1 MPQELALY
9 GEFSINETMLYFGW
23 IYGLKT
29 KQIKEKVTFLVQLLD
44 LPPAKRLVKNLS
56 GGQQRRVSLAVAVMH
71 EPELLILDEPTVG
84 VDPIL
89 RANIWNYMVRE
100 TKEKKISIIITT
112 HYIEEAR
119 QAQTI
124 GLMRNGELLAE
135 DAPAQLLKTFG
146 CTTMEEV
153 FLKLSRQQEA
163 SGKQQLPASFSEGP
177 RRPKGKTIGE
187 NAESNEDLAEEK
199 YGCCN
204 RICYSLKQCMSC
216 VRLRALLFRNLLR
229 LIRNLLVLLFVF
241 ALPVIQVVLF
251 CICVGND
258 PKQLTLGVVNH
269 ETDYT
274 NSTYIHCPYGFSCT
288 VSTDGGVP
296 DIAKWEYMSCG
307 YLKYLEVDTL
317 RLRYYPHI
325 TSCKKAVHEGF
336 AWGCMLIKSSF
347 SEALLLRA
355 LALLQNDLSG
365 SARYASDTEI
375 QVWLDMSNHQIAH
388 TLKRDITAAFENFT
402 KDLMEECKIESR
414 LFKQPMNFEP
424 VYGSNWPSFTAFAAP
439 GVLLTIV
446 FFLAVGLTATAL
458 IIERL
463 DGLLNRAYVAGV
475 TPSEIL
481 LSHVIT
487 QFIIM
492 VGQTIL
498 ALIFMIAVFK
508 VDCIGSVALVIS
520 MTLLQGLC
528 GMCFGFVISA
538 VCSQERNAIQL
549 ALGSFYPAILLSGV
563 MWPIEAMPVGLR

>member
-187 NAESNEDLAEEK
+187 NAESNEDLAE
-199 YGCCN
+199 
-204 RICYSLKQCMSC
+204 
-216 VRLRALLFRNLLR
+216 
-229 LIRNLLVLLFVF
+229 
-241 ALPVIQVVLF
+241 
-251 CICVGND
+251 
-258 PKQLTLGVVNH
+258 
-269 ETDYT
+269 
-274 NSTYIHCPYGFSCT
+274 
-288 VSTDGGVP
+288 TDGGVP

-463 DGLLNRAYVAGV
+463 DGLLNRAYVAVPYSLGV

-563 MWPIEAMPVGLR
+563 MWPIEAMPVGLRYVSLLLPIAAATRSLRSVMLRGWGIAWPHVYWGYVATCIWIVIFLLISLVVVKFRKT

>member
-1 MPQELALY
+1 
-9 GEFSINETMLYFGW
+9 
-23 IYGLKT
+23 
-29 KQIKEKVTFLVQLLD
+29 
-44 LPPAKRLVKNLS
+44 
-56 GGQQRRVSLAVAVMH
+56 
-71 EPELLILDEPTVG
+71 
-84 VDPIL
+84 
-89 RANIWNYMVRE
+89 
-100 TKEKKISIIITT
+100 
-112 HYIEEAR
+112 
-119 QAQTI
+119 
-124 GLMRNGELLAE
+124 
-135 DAPAQLLKTFG
+135 
-146 CTTMEEV
+146 
-153 FLKLSRQQEA
+153 
-163 SGKQQLPASFSEGP
+163 
-177 RRPKGKTIGE
+177 
-187 NAESNEDLAEEK
+187 
-199 YGCCN
+199 
-204 RICYSLKQCMSC
+204 
-216 VRLRALLFRNLLR
+216 
-229 LIRNLLVLLFVF
+229 
-241 ALPVIQVVLF
+241 
-251 CICVGND
+251 
-258 PKQLTLGVVNH
+258 
-269 ETDYT
+269 
-274 NSTYIHCPYGFSCT
+274 
-288 VSTDGGVP
+288 
-296 DIAKWEYMSCG
+296 
-307 YLKYLEVDTL
+307 
-317 RLRYYPHI
+317 
-325 TSCKKAVHEGF
+325 
-336 AWGCMLIKSSF
+336 
-347 SEALLLRA
+347 
-355 LALLQNDLSG
+355 
-365 SARYASDTEI
+365 
-375 QVWLDMSNHQIAH
+375 MSNHQIAH

-563 MWPIEAMPVGLR
+563 MWPIEAMPVGLRYVSLLLPIAAATRSLRSVMLRGWGIAWPHVYWGYVATCIWIVIFLLISLVVVKFRKT